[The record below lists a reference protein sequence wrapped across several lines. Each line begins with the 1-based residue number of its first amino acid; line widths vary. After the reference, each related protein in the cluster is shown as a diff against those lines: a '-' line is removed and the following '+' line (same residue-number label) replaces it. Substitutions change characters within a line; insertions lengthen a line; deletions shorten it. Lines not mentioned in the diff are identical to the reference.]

1 MYGFLRATCG
11 SNPLGVDDENDFPNA
26 LNTTKNYE
34 WNQGKYKLHKH
45 EHEIVCMTIQLL
57 MSAITPLNHMQKD

>member
-1 MYGFLRATCG
+1 MYGVLWATCR

-26 LNTTKNYE
+26 INPTRMSECN
-34 WNQGKYKLHKH
+34 NVKYKLNQH
-45 EHEIVCMTIQLL
+45 ELIWITIKLL